1 MANTTFIDAM
11 DRKLNTVICRIMEAL
26 EENDENLFSEQ
37 IKVLK
42 KEKFI
47 NGVRLCDDPDNN
59 YLYYICGYY
68 PWNQTIN
75 IKVGGVYDESISINI
90 DDENGFKKLR
100 TLLKKYDII

>member
-1 MANTTFIDAM
+1 ME
-11 DRKLNTVICRIMEAL
+11 RKLDSVISRIMEAL

-47 NGVRLCDDPDNN
+47 NGFSLCDDPDDD
-59 YLYYICGYY
+59 YLYYICSYY

-75 IKVGGVYDESISINI
+75 IKVSGVYDESISINI